1 MTESENSTIP
11 YPSTSLNIAIS
22 ILCISLLVIHALFP
36 NIVIDNVTLGLII
49 IIIFIWMAPLI
60 SSIKLPGGTELAFKE
75 KVKKLEKISEGSED
89 LKAVFTVKQ
98 PPYVWITDPKSD
110 PNLALAGLRIEIEK
124 KVREIIKKNGI
135 ASEKQSLRGMVRL
148 LYENQI
154 VPHNEYE
161 ILYSIIDIG
170 NKAVHGEKVDLET
183 AYRILNIGEKVLF
196 YLDKKLTNKF
206 N

>member
-1 MTESENSTIP
+1 
-11 YPSTSLNIAIS
+11 
-22 ILCISLLVIHALFP
+22 
-36 NIVIDNVTLGLII
+36 
-49 IIIFIWMAPLI
+49 MAPLI

>member
-1 MTESENSTIP
+1 LTESENSTIP